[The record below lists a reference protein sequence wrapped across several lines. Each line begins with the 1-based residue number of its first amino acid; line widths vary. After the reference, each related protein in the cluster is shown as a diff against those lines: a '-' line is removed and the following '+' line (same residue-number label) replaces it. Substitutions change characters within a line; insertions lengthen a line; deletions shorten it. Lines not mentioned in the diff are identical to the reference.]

1 MRDGADWR
9 RRLGEA
15 RTEAFRFE
23 DDGLVPNSRLPLLLY
38 RGALT
43 LDGAEDPAALFEAA
57 FAANGWSGS
66 WRNGIYDYRHYH
78 STSHEVLGVA
88 RGGARVELG
97 GAKGQI
103 LRLGA
108 GDVVV
113 IPAGVGHRCV
123 EADEDFLVFGAY
135 PGGRSWDLL
144 RDTPRE
150 HAKALEHI
158 PRVPLPE
165 ADPLFGRDGP
175 LVHCWR
181 SDG

>member
-9 RRLGEA
+9 RRLGAA

-103 LRLGA
+103 LKLGA
-108 GDVVV
+108 GDAVV

-123 EADEDFLVFGAY
+123 EAGEDFLVVGAY
-135 PGGRSWDLL
+135 PAGRSWDLL

-175 LVHCWR
+175 LVHRWR
-181 SDG
+181 SGG